1 MVPFSVDTA
10 IEFKLIIRVPAKY
23 LEQRI
28 NIRLAADIPW
38 LLTALASACPLDSAP
53 VLLCGGANGD
63 HLLDGM
69 NQELNVVITGHPFHT
84 GHTELHFA
92 LLEGYS
98 RDSLLLEHDLKNAPH
113 LEIVIDALEKQVDL
127 LTEGVYQKFAAT
139 HENLKALKEIR
150 YWHEIQE
157 IWSQVNFLREGRYYE
172 NEKHHYPGIPRIE
185 TIGKRLVD
193 MVMDL
198 VWRMDNNG
206 ISFQEELFEAFLQ
219 GE

>member
-53 VLLCGGANGD
+53 VLLCGRANGN

-127 LTEGVYQKFAAT
+127 LTEGIYQKFAAT
-139 HENLKALKEIR
+139 HENLKALKEIVGHDHDPP
-150 YWHEIQE
+150 YIDVTLIAYTNILTFLEG
-157 IWSQVNFLREGRYYE
+157 WSTAAEQVVNLCGAGGHSHAE
-172 NEKHHYPGIPRIE
+172 
-185 TIGKRLVD
+185 
-193 MVMDL
+193 
-198 VWRMDNNG
+198 
-206 ISFQEELFEAFLQ
+206 
-219 GE
+219 